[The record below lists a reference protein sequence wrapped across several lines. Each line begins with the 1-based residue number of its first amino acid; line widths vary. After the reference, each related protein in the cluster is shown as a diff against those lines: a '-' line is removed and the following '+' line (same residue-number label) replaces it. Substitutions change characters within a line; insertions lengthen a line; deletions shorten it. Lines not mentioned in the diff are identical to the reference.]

1 MRRLC
6 VSFLIM
12 GTIALLVWR
21 AFLGDVALESRGDD
35 IRDQSEHKST
45 GDAPLPPESF
55 KYNTLFQLSFKV
67 KITMR
72 YLIHSRFIK
81 YYTRNKINLIS
92 VIIPTI
98 RPFQTKKASDL
109 VKGRIC

>member
-1 MRRLC
+1 L
-6 VSFLIM
+6 
-12 GTIALLVWR
+12 
-21 AFLGDVALESRGDD
+21 
-35 IRDQSEHKST
+35 
-45 GDAPLPPESF
+45 SF